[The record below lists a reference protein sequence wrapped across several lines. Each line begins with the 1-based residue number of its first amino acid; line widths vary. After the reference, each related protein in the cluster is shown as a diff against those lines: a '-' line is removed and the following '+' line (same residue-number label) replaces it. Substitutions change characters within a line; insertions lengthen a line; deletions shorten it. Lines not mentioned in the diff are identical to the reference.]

1 MFMKSIVNYTKLN
14 SRGLVLCCFLLFV
27 GAFFGSAFC
36 QNKNFPFEFNFQQ
49 RLTSSIKHRSLRPYN
64 EGINQIKYTNFY
76 VDSAERES
84 RFYRFVFKKSVLDV
98 VDNDVTLKADP
109 LFNFAVGNLSN
120 NNLYRYFTN
129 SRGFRVLADLGK
141 KVSFETRF
149 YENQMIYPE
158 YLDAIADQRGIGIGI
173 GRSKPFKDYGLD
185 AATASGYISYSP
197 NQLINFQFGHGRHF
211 FGNGY
216 RSLLLSDYAPNYPY
230 LSGQYLFLNGKL
242 AYKHITAWM
251 HSRDRTPGSGI
262 SAETIYK
269 RKASSFNLLSFS
281 LNENLEFSFFEG
293 VIHKSY
299 DENLGTIHPDF
310 SFYLPVFGSS
320 ILVNY
325 QDSKINRVYGASF
338 SSLFVKK
345 IELYGQ
351 TMLHESANLA
361 FQSGIKWLAP
371 FQIKNS
377 YLLMEYN
384 YIKPFS
390 YTVDSSRI
398 LQTYTHNGHE
408 LAHPLGSGVSEL
420 IIKGYF
426 EYKKFLLNVQF
437 SNFITEFSDDNQ
449 GADIFLPHSS
459 LATDLVKHNNT
470 YSFIELGYL
479 LNVQTQMK
487 VFVSF
492 TNRTNLSVIQPT
504 QNYPSKFFFVG
515 FRTNLINN
523 YYDQ

>member
-1 MFMKSIVNYTKLN
+1 
-14 SRGLVLCCFLLFV
+14 
-27 GAFFGSAFC
+27 
-36 QNKNFPFEFNFQQ
+36 
-49 RLTSSIKHRSLRPYN
+49 
-64 EGINQIKYTNFY
+64 
-76 VDSAERES
+76 
-84 RFYRFVFKKSVLDV
+84 
-98 VDNDVTLKADP
+98 
-109 LFNFAVGNLSN
+109 
-120 NNLYRYFTN
+120 
-129 SRGFRVLADLGK
+129 
-141 KVSFETRF
+141 
-149 YENQMIYPE
+149 
-158 YLDAIADQRGIGIGI
+158 
-173 GRSKPFKDYGLD
+173 
-185 AATASGYISYSP
+185 
-197 NQLINFQFGHGRHF
+197 
-211 FGNGY
+211 
-216 RSLLLSDYAPNYPY
+216 
-230 LSGQYLFLNGKL
+230 
-242 AYKHITAWM
+242 
-251 HSRDRTPGSGI
+251 
-262 SAETIYK
+262 
-269 RKASSFNLLSFS
+269 
-281 LNENLEFSFFEG
+281 
-293 VIHKSY
+293 
-299 DENLGTIHPDF
+299 
-310 SFYLPVFGSS
+310 
-320 ILVNY
+320 
-325 QDSKINRVYGASF
+325 
-338 SSLFVKK
+338 
-345 IELYGQ
+345 
-351 TMLHESANLA
+351 MLHESANLA

-459 LATDLVKHNNT
+459 LATDLVKHYNT